1 MADTIDS
8 LHQTHLSN
16 PSFQPIFYSLDPISL
31 IQSLNHVMERGPRY
45 QAYADLRES
54 KLRMK
59 FEKLQEWEEMEV
71 KQAPVKKQVKFSSN
85 SEVSTKRSSVLIQ
98 SVPDF
103 SSALRKE
110 NRKPPV
116 NGGVESTPPK
126 TEKSWSKANGVFS
139 NSKQLQWEETEMKRT
154 PTKKQVKFSSN
165 SGVSSKEPSF
175 LAQSVPD
182 FAAVLRKENR
192 KPPVTGGNELTP
204 PASGKYWSNS
214 KGSQSANAG
223 EKKKARLA
231 MARKSYASIEELN
244 AINGVNKGGK
254 SRARLM

>member
-8 LHQTHLSN
+8 LHQTHLSD

-85 SEVSTKRSSVLIQ
+85 SGVSTKRSSVLIQ
-98 SVPDF
+98 S
-103 SSALRKE
+103 
-110 NRKPPV
+110 
-116 NGGVESTPPK
+116 
-126 TEKSWSKANGVFS
+126 SWSKANGVFS

-244 AINGVNKGGK
+244 AINGVNRGGK

>member
-31 IQSLNHVMERGPRY
+31 IHSLNHVMERGPRY

-59 FEKLQEWEEMEV
+59 FEKLQEWEAMEV

-85 SEVSTKRSSVLIQ
+85 SGVSTKRSSVLIQ

-116 NGGVESTPPK
+116 NGGVELTPPK
-126 TEKSWSKANGVFS
+126 TEKSWSKANG
-139 NSKQLQWEETEMKRT
+139 
-154 PTKKQVKFSSN
+154 
-165 SGVSSKEPSF
+165 
-175 LAQSVPD
+175 
-182 FAAVLRKENR
+182 
-192 KPPVTGGNELTP
+192 
-204 PASGKYWSNS
+204 YWSNS

-244 AINGVNKGGK
+244 AINGVNRGGK